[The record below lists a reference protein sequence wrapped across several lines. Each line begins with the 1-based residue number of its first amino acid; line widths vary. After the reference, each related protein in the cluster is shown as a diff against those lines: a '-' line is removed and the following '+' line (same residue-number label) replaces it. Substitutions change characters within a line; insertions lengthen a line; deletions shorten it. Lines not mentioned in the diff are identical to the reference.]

1 MQPIPKFKVFFLY
14 YHCKLCRLCF
24 LFSFYLNFSFNFS
37 LSLPTGADDCYLIIY
52 YLSVS
57 LVIFR
62 YLDSVL
68 QFQLTAFQRIRGP
81 FVLVFCSILGSPRL
95 SLMLGH
101 PSRGGATHQ
110 FFCGPFPLR
119 GGHPSP
125 SGCHA
130 CVYYGAL
137 VDGWNP
143 NTSEIRVPAL

>member
-1 MQPIPKFKVFFLY
+1 MLLVF
-14 YHCKLCRLCF
+14 
-24 LFSFYLNFSFNFS
+24 FYLNFSFNFS

-62 YLDSVL
+62 YLVSVL

-101 PSRGGATHQ
+101 PSRGGEQPISFSVGLSPCGGAT
-110 FFCGPFPLR
+110 P
-119 GGHPSP
+119 HPQGAMLVCTMVPWLMAGTPTPQKFGSLLYKE
-125 SGCHA
+125 
-130 CVYYGAL
+130 VY
-137 VDGWNP
+137 
-143 NTSEIRVPAL
+143 I